1 MIETYQGIVCP
12 ATQVRQAQQP
22 RGGAGIGRLDPG
34 EQFVSGL
41 EGSYASV
48 GRVAIAAGFGD
59 GVQQHDVLTLL
70 RPL

>member
-1 MIETYQGIVCP
+1 MRP

-22 RGGAGIGRLDPG
+22 RGGTGIGRLDPG
-34 EQFVSGL
+34 KQFVTGL
-41 EGSYASV
+41 EGSYAPV
-48 GRVAIAAGFGD
+48 GRVAIADGFGD